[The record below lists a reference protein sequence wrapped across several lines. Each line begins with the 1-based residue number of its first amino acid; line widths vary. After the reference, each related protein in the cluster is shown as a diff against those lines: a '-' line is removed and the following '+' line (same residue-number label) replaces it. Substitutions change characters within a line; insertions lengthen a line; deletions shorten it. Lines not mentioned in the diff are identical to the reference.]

1 MIKRRLALLAYFALI
16 ALLLIPT
23 LVRADE
29 PLSLR
34 PAPEA
39 RGELVALSDVFV
51 GVPAD
56 SDIAVARAPSPGAT
70 VTLDPDVL
78 QTIATRQGLLW
89 TNPDGLRRVVVRAP
103 SQQVSAE
110 AIAALIADALAQ
122 SEHAT
127 YIVELT
133 DGRPL
138 HAPVDAALAPAVTAL
153 SLDDYADS
161 FSAEVALAPG
171 LDPVRVTGSAD
182 LSVALPVLARA
193 VARDEIVT
201 AEDITY
207 IETPASRAPAD
218 ALTDAADIIGLA
230 ARRSLRAGVAVKPF
244 DLERPTIIARG
255 DVVVVRFSNGAL
267 ELTARARALDDV
279 AEGDQARFVNL
290 QSNRVIE
297 AVATA
302 PGEAWLVAA
311 LPVSVG
317 VVGGLQ

>member
-23 LVRADE
+23 LARAQE
-29 PLSLR
+29 QLSLR

-39 RGELVALSDVFV
+39 RGELVALSDVFA

-70 VTLDPDVL
+70 VTLDPAAL
-78 QTIATRQGLLW
+78 RTIATRQGLLW

-103 SQQVSAE
+103 SQAVSAE
-110 AIAALIADALAQ
+110 AISALISDAIAGA
-122 SEHAT
+122 EHAT
-127 YIVELT
+127 YIVKLT
-133 DGRPL
+133 DSRPL
-138 HAPVDAALAPAVTAL
+138 HAPADAALAPEVTAL
-153 SLDDYADS
+153 TLDDYADS
-161 FSAEVALAPG
+161 FSAEVTLAPG
-171 LDPVRVTGSAD
+171 LEPLRVTGSAE

-193 VARDEIVT
+193 IGRDEIVT

-207 IETPASRAPAD
+207 VETPASRAPSD
-218 ALTDAADIIGLA
+218 ALTDAADIVGLA
-230 ARRSLRAGVAVKPF
+230 ARRALRAGVAVKPF

-255 DVVVVRFSNGAL
+255 DIVVVRFTNGAL

-311 LPVSVG
+311 VPAS